1 MSKQK
6 NKLLFAT
13 ITGLFL
19 PLASQAAVSLSN
31 PLQADSLPELINNVI
46 KGLLGVVGAI
56 SLLMIV
62 IGGIL
67 WMTSG
72 GNSDR
77 IKRGKDTLVWAVIG
91 LVVVF
96 LSYAIINFVFQS
108 LG

>member
-1 MSKQK
+1 MSMTKIK
-6 NKLLFAT
+6 IFFISLSLL
-13 ITGLFL
+13 LL
-19 PLASQAAVSLSN
+19 PYLGRAAVSITS
-31 PLQADSLPELINNVI
+31 PIPAKTLPELINNVI

-72 GNSDR
+72 GNSER
-77 IKRGKDTLVWAVIG
+77 IKKGKDTLVWAVIG

>member
-1 MSKQK
+1 MIMSKIK
-6 NKLLFAT
+6 IFFSSLGLLLF
-13 ITGLFL
+13 
-19 PLASQAAVSLSN
+19 PLVTRAAVSISN
-31 PLQADSLPELINNVI
+31 PLNVDSLPKLINNVI
-46 KGLLGVVGAI
+46 SGLLGVVGAI
-56 SLLMIV
+56 SLLMVV

-77 IKRGKDTLVWAVIG
+77 IKRGKDTLVWAVMG
-91 LVVVF
+91 LIVIF